1 MNKFSPVKKL
11 RYNSF
16 YPFWENLSFCSI
28 ILNEVTNLTLFLDSH
43 YSYFLDIEQLLIYD
57 KSNKKHTKQIN
68 PEMKIHEYQAKE
80 ILARYEIPVTK
91 EILCYTVA
99 EVEAAAEQLGYP
111 SVVKAQV
118 LTGGRGK
125 AGGVKLVR
133 NAEQATAA
141 AGQIL
146 GMNIKE
152 YTVEKV
158 LVAEGVSFVSEIYV
172 GLTIDRNTK
181 SAVFMAS
188 KEGGVEIEEVAK
200 DNPEAILKF
209 AVDPDLGMAPFFAR
223 KIAFALFDDIKLVN
237 QAVDLFTKLYKV
249 FIDTDASLV
258 EINPLVITSDGN
270 LLALDGKMTFDDNAL
285 FRQPEILALNE
296 PSEDEKKEIDA
307 KDKGLSYIRLDGSI
321 GCMVNGAGLAMATM
335 DMIKLYGGEPANFLD
350 IGGSSNPQKVIDAM
364 NLIISDKN
372 VKVVMINIFGGITR
386 CDDVAKGL
394 IAALEQIKITIPIV
408 IRLSG
413 TNSKEGLEILKSANL
428 PIVETMSE
436 AAEKAIALS
445 VDFLR

>member
-1 MNKFSPVKKL
+1 
-11 RYNSF
+11 
-16 YPFWENLSFCSI
+16 
-28 ILNEVTNLTLFLDSH
+28 
-43 YSYFLDIEQLLIYD
+43 
-57 KSNKKHTKQIN
+57 
-68 PEMKIHEYQAKE
+68 MKIHEYQAKE
-80 ILARYEIPVTK
+80 ILARYEIPVTN
-91 EILCYTVA
+91 EILCYSVA
-99 EVEAAAEQLGYP
+99 EVQAAAEKLGYP

-133 NAEQATAA
+133 NAEQATQA

-146 GMNIKE
+146 GMQIKE
-152 YTVEKV
+152 YKVEKV
-158 LVAEGVSFVSEIYV
+158 LVAEGVSFVSEIYA

-181 SAVFMAS
+181 SAVFMVS
-188 KEGGVEIEEVAK
+188 REGGVEIEEVAK

-209 AVDPDLGMAPFFAR
+209 TVDPDLGMAPFVAR
-223 KIAFALFDDIKLVN
+223 KIAFALFDDPKLIN
-237 QAVDLFTKLYKV
+237 QAVDLFQKLYRV
-249 FIDTDASLV
+249 FIETDASLV
-258 EINPLVITSDGN
+258 EINPLVITSDGK

-285 FRQPEILALNE
+285 FRQPDILALNE
-296 PSEDEKKEIDA
+296 PSEDEKKEIEA
-307 KDKGLSYIRLDGSI
+307 KDRGLSYIRLDGSI

-364 NLIISDKN
+364 NLILSDKS

-413 TNSKEGLEILKSANL
+413 TNSKEGLEILKGANL
-428 PIVETMSE
+428 PTVETMSE

-445 VDFLR
+445 KDFLR

>member
-1 MNKFSPVKKL
+1 
-11 RYNSF
+11 
-16 YPFWENLSFCSI
+16 
-28 ILNEVTNLTLFLDSH
+28 
-43 YSYFLDIEQLLIYD
+43 
-57 KSNKKHTKQIN
+57 
-68 PEMKIHEYQAKE
+68 MKIHEYQAKE
-80 ILARYEIPVTK
+80 ILARYEIPVTN
-91 EILCYTVA
+91 EILCYSVG
-99 EVEAAAEQLGYP
+99 EVQDAAEKLGYP
-111 SVVKAQV
+111 CVVKAQV

-133 NAEQATAA
+133 NAEQATEA

-146 GMNIKE
+146 GMQIKE

-158 LVAEGVSFVSEIYV
+158 LVAQGVSFVSEIYA

-181 SAVFMAS
+181 SAVFMVS
-188 KEGGVEIEEVAK
+188 REGGVEIEEVAK

-209 AVDPDLGMAPFFAR
+209 TIDPDLGIAPFVAR
-223 KIAFALFDDIKLVN
+223 KIAFALFDDPKLIS
-237 QAVDLFTKLYKV
+237 QAVTLFQKLYKV
-249 FIDTDASLV
+249 FVDTDASLV

-285 FRQPEILALNE
+285 FRQPQILALNE

-307 KDKGLSYIRLDGSI
+307 KDKGLSYIRLEGSI

-364 NLIISDKN
+364 NLILSDKS

-394 IAALEQIKITIPIV
+394 IAALEQIKIQIPIV

-413 TNSKEGLEILKSANL
+413 TNSKEGLEILKNANL

-436 AAEKAIALS
+436 AAQKAIALS
-445 VDFLR
+445 QDFLR